1 VREEKF
7 MYKLL
12 SELPDLPENIDTE
25 MFNAIPPETYEFML
39 MSTPEKKF
47 LFGLIRNFKPKNI
60 LEIGVYSGGGSE
72 LMLQAIKDMKE
83 STLTSI
89 DLAEHPYIY
98 PDKPIG
104 FAALRKNANNPQ
116 WTLIAG
122 KDPSEVIEGFG
133 KKFDFVIIDTAHIHP
148 IETLN
153 FLSVL
158 PFLQDGAIV
167 VLHDLSLYLNTT
179 CYSDLSNFPR
189 IEIATKF
196 LFSSVAAEKITVSSN
211 DKEYI
216 SEWILPNIGAF
227 QITSDT
233 RKYIDGVFHSLTVPW
248 GFIPDSDIL
257 DSIRNIVKNHYAQTK
272 LALFDDA
279 VKANYYLKHYIKA
292 KEMKSITDLPSV
304 LQRYKG
310 KYILFGQRNAENYI
324 KIIKAIGF
332 DLPLEIWDNKVYGGK
347 ICGVPVVKPHEKL
360 DDKTA
365 IILTVKTRFV
375 YNAILEGLSS
385 SLKPHAYFF
394 EEKK

>member
-1 VREEKF
+1 

-12 SELPDLPENIDTE
+12 SELPDLPENIDAE

-39 MSTPEKKF
+39 MWTPEKKF

-133 KKFDFVIIDTAHIHP
+133 KKFDFAVIDTAHIHP
-148 IETLN
+148 VETLN

-158 PFLQDGAIV
+158 PFLEDGAIV
-167 VLHDLSLYLNTT
+167 VLHDLSLYMGQFDGLF
-179 CYSDLSNFPR
+179 SFRRLSL
-189 IEIATKF
+189 ATKF
-196 LFSSVAAEKITVSSN
+196 LFNSVVAPKITISSN

-216 SEWILPNIGAF
+216 SANILPNIGAF

-233 RKYIDGVFHSLTVPW
+233 LKYIDGVFHSLTVPW
-248 GFIPDSDIL
+248 GFMPDNDII
-257 DSIRNIVKNHYAQTK
+257 DSVRNIVKNHYDKTK
-272 LALFDDA
+272 LVLFDDA
-279 VKANYYLKHYIKA
+279 VKANYYLNA
-292 KEMKSITDLPSV
+292 KKMKSAADLPVV
-304 LQRYKG
+304 LQRCKG
-310 KYILFGQRNAENYI
+310 KYILFGQRNAKKYI
-324 KIIKAIGF
+324 KMIQVAGF
-332 DLPLEIWDNKVYGGK
+332 DLPLEIWDNKVYGGE
-347 ICGVPVVKPHEKL
+347 ICGVSVVKPHYRL
-360 DDKTA
+360 DDETA
-365 IILTVKTRFV
+365 IIFTVETKRV
-375 YNAILEGLSS
+375 YNTIMEEFPS
-385 SLKPHAYFF
+385 SLKSQSYFF
-394 EEKK
+394 EEASV